1 MSAVRES
8 FPSLAALSYTASLLF
23 YNTLMDNASS
33 EASNAKCAPVTGIA
47 LGARRK
53 GNEKSSIR
61 VFLPP
66 VITLDDRSVVGMV
79 EQRRDVL
86 SSS

>member
-1 MSAVRES
+1 
-8 FPSLAALSYTASLLF
+8 
-23 YNTLMDNASS
+23 MDNASS

-53 GNEKSSIR
+53 GDAIDYPGNEKSSIR